1 MKLANPTKAFIALVG
16 LICLT
21 ILRFGNKLDEAAFTG
36 LGGMILGY
44 AVGNGVAAKQ
54 GVPVQPIIGKRDDTE

>member
-21 ILRFGNKLDEAAFTG
+21 VLRFGDKIDQATFAG

-44 AVGNGVAAKQ
+44 AVGNGIAAKQ
-54 GVPVQPIIGKRDDTE
+54 GVPVHPIIGKKNDE

>member
-1 MKLANPTKAFIALVG
+1 MTLKNPSKATIALVA

-21 ILRFGNKLDEAAFTG
+21 VLRFGDKIDQATFAG
-36 LGGMILGY
+36 LGGLIIGY

-54 GVPVQPIIGKRDDTE
+54 GVPVEPIIGKKDQ